1 MTDLEISNPP
11 AFPSSNIIERNAKG
25 HLIGHEISGA
35 GLTMRD
41 YFAAKAMQMKF
52 GESNRSLSLEQMAK
66 VCYEMADAM
75 LAARGG
81 DK

>member
-1 MTDLEISNPP
+1 MSDTPNPP
-11 AFPSSNIIERNAKG
+11 AFPADYLSTDPELRG
-25 HLIGHEISGA
+25 MDL
-35 GLTMRD
+35 RD

-75 LAARGG
+75 LAAREA
-81 DK
+81 K

>member
-1 MTDLEISNPP
+1 MIDTPSPP
-11 AFPSSNIIERNAKG
+11 AFPTSLNAD
-25 HLIGHEISGA
+25 HPHEMIG
-35 GLTMRD
+35 GLSMRD
-41 YFAAKAMQMKF
+41 YFATTAMQMKF